1 MILSFVCVNI
11 KVKILN
17 LNKFPSINKNYFSMH
32 GNVEMKC
39 NYNYKFI
46 TMIFFLYLKILYT

>member
-1 MILSFVCVNI
+1 MILSVICVNI

-32 GNVEMKC
+32 GNVEIKC
-39 NYNYKFI
+39 NN
-46 TMIFFLYLKILYT
+46 